1 MQPHQPFVV
10 DWCIQFAIQ
19 GCEHVLLLAL
29 SPPSPPPPS
38 FLHLHP
44 TCPLYAFG
52 VSTFCPP
59 PPHIYIYLSIYLLIY
74 LSICRMLPLLL
85 HSPLIIFHYLFFS
98 LKYIPSFQTVLSIA
112 SKPPD
117 LDLPGMGKNF
127 CIACNR
133 YVVLYYAVF
142 AVGHYSSVDNDNS
155 VLRIDVGVSPSS
167 RLLGYTGM
175 FLSGLIAALC
185 MRIRF
190 QPNVCMP
197 RWHVQFRWRQTPSL
211 KAYDWPQCTHCPFED
226 KGS

>member
-1 MQPHQPFVV
+1 MCFFLLSLPLSSPSLILASPSYLPFARFR
-10 DWCIQFAIQ
+10 CIY
-19 GCEHVLLLAL
+19 VL
-29 SPPSPPPPS
+29 PPP
-38 FLHLHP
+38 L
-44 TCPLYAFG
+44 
-52 VSTFCPP
+52 
-59 PPHIYIYLSIYLLIY
+59 HIYSYLSIYLLIY

-155 VLRIDVGVSPSS
+155 GLENRRRGFSLLPAVGVH
-167 RLLGYTGM
+167 
-175 FLSGLIAALC
+175 
-185 MRIRF
+185 
-190 QPNVCMP
+190 
-197 RWHVQFRWRQTPSL
+197 WHVSLGLDRCTLHAYSIPTKRMHATVTRAIPMTPN
-211 KAYDWPQCTHCPFED
+211 TII
-226 KGS
+226 KGI